1 MMDIDA
7 VAPPFSRIVGG
18 DVSLDQIAHGTYFG
32 EGPVWD
38 RRKKRF
44 LWVDIIGDTIY
55 QWVAGVGKS
64 PPLDQIAHGLYF
76 GEGPV
81 WDRRRKRFL
90 WTDIIGDTIH
100 EWVPGVGTR
109 ALVHPSHH
117 ANGMT
122 FDRAGRLTI
131 AGWSQRTIWRIEPDG
146 SFTTIAARYDG
157 KKFNSP
163 NDIVVR
169 SDGSVYWTD
178 SAGGLVIPGMV
189 GEDLQ
194 RQLDIQAVF
203 RLTPQGQVEL
213 TVEDTV
219 YPNGLCFSPD
229 EKILYVNDTRMAHI
243 RAFDVAPDGSVGNGR
258 LFHQLTGCAPGVAD
272 GMKCDREGNV
282 YCTGPGGV
290 HVIDPSGQL
299 LGRMLIPGGHTTNIA

>member
-1 MMDIDA
+1 MDIDLA
-7 VAPPFSRIVGG
+7 APGFERIVGA
-18 DVSLDQIAHGTYFG
+18 D
-32 EGPVWD
+32 P
-38 RRKKRF
+38 R
-44 LWVDIIGDTIY
+44 
-55 QWVAGVGKS
+55 
-64 PPLDQIAHGLYF
+64 LDQIAHGLYF

-81 WDRRRKRFL
+81 WDRRQQRFL
-90 WTDIIGDTIH
+90 WVDIIGDTIY
-100 EWVPGVGTR
+100 EWTPGVGTK
-109 ALVHPSHH
+109 ALVHPSSH

-122 FDRAGRLTI
+122 FDREGRLVI
-131 AGWSQRTIWRIEPDG
+131 AGWSQRTIWRIEHDG
-146 SFTTIAARYDG
+146 SFTTIADRHDG

-189 GEDLQ
+189 GEDMQ

-203 RLTPQGQVEL
+203 RLTPQGEVKL

-243 RAFDVAPDGSVGNGR
+243 RAFDVDADGSVRNGR
-258 LFHQLTGCAPGVAD
+258 LFHQLTGTEPGVAD
-272 GMKCDREGNV
+272 GMKCDVEGNV
-282 YCTGPGGV
+282 YCTGPGGI
-290 HVIDPSGQL
+290 HVIDPGGQL
-299 LGRMLIPGGHTTNIA
+299 LGRLRVPGHCTNLAWGDDDWRSLYFTTYHGAYRTRLNIPGVAVW

>member
-7 VAPPFSRIVGG
+7 ASPSFSRIVGG

-64 PPLDQIAHGLYF
+64 
-76 GEGPV
+76 V
-81 WDRRRKRFL
+81 
-90 WTDIIGDTIH
+90 
-100 EWVPGVGTR
+100 
-109 ALVHPSHH
+109 LVHPSSH

-122 FDRAGRLTI
+122 FDREGRLTI
-131 AGWSQRTIWRIEPDG
+131 AGWSQRTIWRIEHDG
-146 SFTTIAARYDG
+146 SFTTLASRWQD

-203 RLTPQGQVEL
+203 RLTPQGQVKL

>member
-1 MMDIDA
+1 VDIDLA
-7 VAPPFSRIVGG
+7 SPGFERIAGTDAP
-18 DVSLDQIAHGTYFG
+18 LDQVAHGLYFG

-44 LWVDIIGDTIY
+44 LWTDIIGDTIY
-55 QWVAGVGKS
+55 EWSSGVG
-64 PPLDQIAHGLYF
+64 
-76 GEGPV
+76 
-81 WDRRRKRFL
+81 RK
-90 WTDIIGDTIH
+90 
-100 EWVPGVGTR
+100 
-109 ALVHPSHH
+109 ALIHPSSH

-122 FDRAGRLTI
+122 FDREGRLTV
-131 AGWSQRTIWRIEPDG
+131 AGWAQRTIWRVEHDG
-146 SFTTIAARYDG
+146 ALTTIASRYQG

-178 SAGGLVIPGMV
+178 SPGGLVIPGMV

-203 RLTPQGQVEL
+203 RLTPQGEVKL

-229 EKILYVNDTRMAHI
+229 EKILYVNDTRLGQI
-243 RAFDVAPDGSVGNGR
+243 RAFDVDADGDVRNGR
-258 LFHQLTGCAPGVAD
+258 VFHELTGTEPGVAD
-272 GMKCDREGNV
+272 GMKCDQEGNV
-282 YCTGPGGV
+282 YCTGPGGI
-290 HVIDPSGQL
+290 HVIDTA
-299 LGRMLIPGGHTTNIA
+299 GRLRGRLRIPGHSTNFAWGDDDWRSLYVTTYHCVYRTRLNIPGVPVW

>member
-1 MMDIDA
+1 MDLDR
-7 VAPPFSRIVGG
+7 VDPRFDRIV
-18 DVSLDQIAHGTYFG
+18 DADASLDQIAQGTYFG

-55 QWVAGVGKS
+55 QWTPGVGKS
-64 PPLDQIAHGLYF
+64 
-76 GEGPV
+76 V
-81 WDRRRKRFL
+81 
-90 WTDIIGDTIH
+90 
-100 EWVPGVGTR
+100 
-109 ALVHPSHH
+109 LVHPSSH

-122 FDRAGRLTI
+122 FDLQGRLMI
-131 AGWSQRTIWRIEPDG
+131 AGWSQRTIWRIEHDG
-146 SFTTIAARYDG
+146 SFTTIASRWQG

-194 RQLDIQAVF
+194 RHLDIQAVF
-203 RLTPQGQVEL
+203 RLTPQGKVEL

-258 LFHQLTGCAPGVAD
+258 LFHRLTGSEAGVAD
-272 GMKCDREGNV
+272 GMKCDQEGNV
-282 YCTGPGGV
+282 YCTGPGGI
-290 HVIDPSGQL
+290 HVIDPSGKL
-299 LGRMLIPGGHTTNIA
+299 FGRMLIPGGHTTNIAWGDDDWRSLYMTTYHAVFRTRLEIAGVPVW

>member
-1 MMDIDA
+1 MDSDLA
-7 VAPPFSRIVGG
+7 APGFDRIAGTG
-18 DVSLDQIAHGTYFG
+18 APLDQVAHGLYFG

-44 LWVDIIGDTIY
+44 LWTDIIGDTIY
-55 QWVAGVGKS
+55 EWSSGVG
-64 PPLDQIAHGLYF
+64 
-76 GEGPV
+76 
-81 WDRRRKRFL
+81 RK
-90 WTDIIGDTIH
+90 
-100 EWVPGVGTR
+100 
-109 ALVHPSHH
+109 ALIHPSSH

-122 FDRAGRLTI
+122 FDREGRLTV
-131 AGWSQRTIWRIEPDG
+131 AGWSQRTIWRVEHDG
-146 SFTTIAARYDG
+146 ALTTIASRYQG

-178 SAGGLVIPGMV
+178 SPGGLVIPGMV

-203 RLTPQGQVEL
+203 RLTPQGEVKL

-229 EKILYVNDTRMAHI
+229 EKILYVNDTRLGQI
-243 RAFDVAPDGSVGNGR
+243 RAFDVDADGGVRNGR
-258 LFHQLTGCAPGVAD
+258 VFHELTGTEPGVAD
-272 GMKCDREGNV
+272 GMKCDQEGNV
-282 YCTGPGGV
+282 YCTGPGGI
-290 HVIDPSGQL
+290 HVIDTA
-299 LGRMLIPGGHTTNIA
+299 GRLRGRLRIPGHSTNFAWGDDDWRSLYVTTYHCVYRTRLNIPGVPVW

>member
-1 MMDIDA
+1 LDIDLA
-7 VAPPFSRIVGG
+7 TPGLARIVGSDLG
-18 DVSLDQIAHGTYFG
+18 LDT
-32 EGPVWD
+32 
-38 RRKKRF
+38 
-44 LWVDIIGDTIY
+44 
-55 QWVAGVGKS
+55 
-64 PPLDQIAHGLYF
+64 IAHGLYF

-81 WDRRRKRFL
+81 WDRRNKRFL
-90 WTDIIGDTIH
+90 WTDIIGDTI
-100 EWVPGVGTR
+100 WQWRPGVGKQT
-109 ALVHPSHH
+109 LIHPSSH

-122 FDRAGRLTI
+122 FDRDGRLVV
-131 AGWSQRTIWRIEPDG
+131 AGWSARTIWRVEHDG
-146 SFTTIAARYDG
+146 ALATIASRYQG

-203 RLTPQGQVEL
+203 RLTPQGDVKL

-229 EKILYVNDTRMAHI
+229 ESILYVNDTRLGLI
-243 RAFDVAPDGSVGNGR
+243 RAFDVNADGSVRNGR
-258 LFHQLTGCAPGVAD
+258 VFHTLTGSEAGVAD
-272 GMKCDREGNV
+272 GMKCDQEGNV
-282 YCTGPGGV
+282 YCTGPGGI
-290 HVIDPSGQL
+290 HVMDTGGKLI
-299 LGRMLIPGGHTTNIA
+299 GRLRIPGHATNLAWGDDDWSSLYVTTYHFVFRTRLKIPGMPV

>member
-1 MMDIDA
+1 MDVDRID
-7 VAPPFSRIVGG
+7 PKFNTIVGP
-18 DVSLDQIAHGTYFG
+18 DAPFDQIAHGTYFG

-38 RRKKRF
+38 RRQR
-44 LWVDIIGDTIY
+44 
-55 QWVAGVGKS
+55 
-64 PPLDQIAHGLYF
+64 
-76 GEGPV
+76 
-81 WDRRRKRFL
+81 RFL

-100 EWVPGVGTR
+100 QWTPGVGR
-109 ALVHPSHH
+109 SVLVHPSSH

-122 FDRAGRLTI
+122 FDLEGRLTI
-131 AGWSQRTIWRIEPDG
+131 AGWSQRTIWRIEHDG
-146 SFTTIAARYDG
+146 SFTTLASNWQG

-194 RQLDIQAVF
+194 RHLDIQAVF
-203 RLTPQGQVEL
+203 RLTPQGKVEL
-213 TVEDTV
+213 TIEDTV

-243 RAFDVAPDGSVGNGR
+243 RAFDVESGRQRSPTDVCFTRSRVARPASPTGSSATATAM
-258 LFHQLTGCAPGVAD
+258 FTAPGPAAC
-272 GMKCDREGNV
+272 MSS
-282 YCTGPGGV
+282 
-290 HVIDPSGQL
+290 IPSGKL
-299 LGRMLIPGGHTTNIA
+299 LGRLLVPGGHTTNIGWGDDDWRSLYMTTYHAVFRTRLNIPGVPVW